1 PRRLRTRR
9 PLMPALW
16 SALFALFF
24 LALFVHGRWR
34 EPRMLRNG
42 VFLVA
47 AILFAVFTPLLLL
60 IEAVPVVAEYLA
72 LAALVL
78 VPLAI
83 LALGGALL
91 VNGVQMMRREGRSL
105 GNLLSLFVGIL
116 VLVLPTVVLV
126 LYLGVGIGDRRSA
139 GGPLNQYGAVPAEL
153 IVLITAYFAA
163 AFLAFALYSV
173 VYARIRLALVP
184 EVIVIL
190 GSGLIDGEVP
200 PLLRSRLDRGLAVYR
215 AEREAGRS
223 PLLIPSGGKGSD
235 ESRAEGAA
243 MAEYL
248 LANGARPEDVHPE
261 TASRNT
267 RENLELSRALLGTL
281 GRHGPVLVVTSDYHV
296 LRAATLT
303 RRLGMPAQVIGA
315 RTSAYFVP
323 SAFFREFAA
332 VVVEHRWLHL
342 IACVPVLVVFAS
354 LLVWT
359 D

>member
-1 PRRLRTRR
+1 
-9 PLMPALW
+9 MPALS

-24 LALFVHGRWR
+24 LALFAYGRWR

-42 VFLVA
+42 VFLIA
-47 AILFAVFTPLLLL
+47 AILFAALTPLLLL
-60 IEAVPVVAEYLA
+60 IEAVPVVAEYLVV
-72 LAALVL
+72 AALLL

-116 VLVLPTVVLV
+116 VLVLPTVVVV
-126 LYLGVGIGDRRSA
+126 LFVGVGDGSNGSR
-139 GGPLNQYGAVPAEL
+139 PVNQYGTAPAEL
-153 IVLITAYFAA
+153 IVLITAYIAA

-173 VYARIRLALVP
+173 VYARIRIAVVP

-190 GSGLIDGEVP
+190 GSGLIDDEVP
-200 PLLRSRLDRGLAVYR
+200 PLLASRLDRGLAVYR

-223 PLLIPSGGKGSD
+223 PLLVPSGGKGSD
-235 ESRAEGAA
+235 ETRAEGAA

-248 LANGARPEDVHPE
+248 LANGARPENVHPE

-281 GRHGPVLVVTSDYHV
+281 GLHGPVLVVTSDYHV

-303 RRLGMPAQVIGA
+303 RRLGIPAQVVGA

-323 SAFFREFAA
+323 SAFLREFAA
-332 VVVEHRWLHL
+332 VLVEHRWLHL
-342 IACVPVLVVFAS
+342 TACVPFLVIAVM
-354 LLVWT
+354 LLL
-359 D
+359 

>member
-1 PRRLRTRR
+1 
-9 PLMPALW
+9 MPALS

-42 VFLVA
+42 VFLIA
-47 AILFAVFTPLLLL
+47 AILFAALTPLLLL
-60 IEAVPVVAEYLA
+60 IEAVPVVAEYLL
-72 LAALVL
+72 LAALLL

-105 GNLLSLFVGIL
+105 GNLLSFFVGIL
-116 VLVLPTVVLV
+116 VLVLPTVVVV
-126 LYLGVGIGDRRSA
+126 LFVGVGDGSNGSR
-139 GGPLNQYGAVPAEL
+139 PVNQYGTAPAEL
-153 IVLITAYFAA
+153 IVLITAYIAA

-173 VYARIRLALVP
+173 VYARIRIAVVP

-190 GSGLIDGEVP
+190 GSGLIDDEVP
-200 PLLRSRLDRGLAVYR
+200 PLLASRLDRGLAVYR

-223 PLLIPSGGKGSD
+223 PLLVPSGGKGSD
-235 ESRAEGAA
+235 ETRAEGAA

-248 LANGARPEDVHPE
+248 LANGARPENVHPE

-281 GRHGPVLVVTSDYHV
+281 GLHGPVLVVTSDYHV

-303 RRLGMPAQVIGA
+303 RRLGIPAQVVGA

-323 SAFFREFAA
+323 SAFLREFAA
-332 VVVEHRWLHL
+332 VLVEHRWLHL
-342 IACVPVLVVFAS
+342 TACVPFLVIAVM
-354 LLVWT
+354 LLLRR

>member
-1 PRRLRTRR
+1 
-9 PLMPALW
+9 MPALS

-24 LALFVHGRWR
+24 LALFALGRWR

-42 VFLVA
+42 VFLIA
-47 AILFAVFTPLLLL
+47 AILFAAFTPLLLL
-60 IEAVPVVAEYLA
+60 IDAVPVVAYYLV

-83 LALGGALL
+83 LTLGGALL
-91 VNGVQMMRREGRSL
+91 VNGVQMMHREGRSL
-105 GNLLSLFVGIL
+105 GNLLSLFAGIL
-116 VLVLPTVVLV
+116 VLVLPTVVFV
-126 LYLGVGIGDRRSA
+126 LYIGVGD
-139 GGPLNQYGAVPAEL
+139 GGNGIRPLNQYGAVPAEL
-153 IVLITAYFAA
+153 IVLITAYVAA

-173 VYARIRLALVP
+173 VYARIRLTLVP

-200 PLLRSRLDRGLAVYR
+200 PLLASRLDRGLAVYR
-215 AEREAGRS
+215 TEREAGRS
-223 PLLIPSGGKGSD
+223 PLLVPSGGKGSD

-281 GRHGPVLVVTSDYHV
+281 GLHGPLLVVTSDYHV
-296 LRAATLT
+296 LRTATLT
-303 RRLGMPAQVIGA
+303 RRLGIPAQVIGA

-323 SAFFREFAA
+323 SAFLREFVA

-342 IACVPVLVVFAS
+342 TACAPFLVVAAF
-354 LLVWT
+354 LLFWRVGQ
-359 D
+359 